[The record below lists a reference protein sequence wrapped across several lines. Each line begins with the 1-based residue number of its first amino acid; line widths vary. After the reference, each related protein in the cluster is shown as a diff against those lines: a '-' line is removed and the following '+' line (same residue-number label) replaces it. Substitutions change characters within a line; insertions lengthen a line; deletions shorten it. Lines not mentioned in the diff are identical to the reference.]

1 MTATHVVNPLGV
13 KLALAPSLTV
23 YVAPG
28 VSPPKVAVPLAD
40 MVVPL
45 VEIVAVALTDSG
57 PPVRV
62 KVKLPV
68 PPTVFLVTTIEP
80 KATLLKLQPLD
91 APGLTVVT
99 QLVGPT
105 ALKLALA
112 ASLTEERRV
121 GKEGRSRRARV
132 PVPALVAREPDAV

>member
-28 VSPPKVAVPLAD
+28 VRPPKVAVPLAD

-91 APGLTVVT
+91 APGLTVAT

-112 ASLTEERRV
+112 ASLTEIVRA
-121 GKEGRSRRARV
+121 SRRARWRTV
-132 PVPALVAREPDAV
+132 EFS

>member
-28 VSPPKVAVPLAD
+28 VRPPKVAVPLAD

-80 KATLLKLQPLD
+80 KEMWIKLRLVGE
-91 APGLTVVT
+91 PGPTVVMV
-99 QLVGPT
+99 LVGPT
-105 ALKLALA
+105 A
-112 ASLTEERRV
+112 RDV
-121 GKEGRSRRARV
+121 GCEA
-132 PVPALVAREPDAV
+132 

>member
-28 VSPPKVAVPLAD
+28 VRPPKVAVPLAD

-57 PPVRV
+57 PPARV
-62 KVKLPV
+62 NARLPL
-68 PPTVFLVTTIEP
+68 PPTVLLVTTSGP
-80 KATLLKLQPLD
+80 RTLFATEHSD
-91 APGLTVVT
+91 AAPAPPIGAQSV
-99 QLVGPT
+99 
-105 ALKLALA
+105 ALA
-112 ASLTEERRV
+112 TR
-121 GKEGRSRRARV
+121 
-132 PVPALVAREPDAV
+132 PVPLN

>member
-1 MTATHVVNPLGV
+1 
-13 KLALAPSLTV
+13 
-23 YVAPG
+23 
-28 VSPPKVAVPLAD
+28 

-45 VEIVAVALTDSG
+45 VEIVAVAPIELG
-57 PPVRV
+57 PPLRV

-112 ASLTEERRV
+112 ASLTV
-121 GKEGRSRRARV
+121 
-132 PVPALVAREPDAV
+132 

>member
-1 MTATHVVNPLGV
+1 MALLVKLQGNEPPAGMTATHVVNPLGV

-28 VSPPKVAVPLAD
+28 VRPPKVAVPLAD

-80 KATLLKLQPLD
+80 KATLLKLQPLEIGR
-91 APGLTVVT
+91 ATGMEKV
-99 QLVGPT
+99 VGPT
-105 ALKLALA
+105 
-112 ASLTEERRV
+112 EVEV
-121 GKEGRSRRARV
+121 GVG
-132 PVPALVAREPDAV
+132 

>member
-28 VSPPKVAVPLAD
+28 VRPPKVAVPLAD

-62 KVKLPV
+62 KVKLPF

-80 KATLLKLQPLD
+80 KARSVKRQAGD
-91 APGLTVVT
+91 EPGLSVVT
-99 QLVGPT
+99 VLFGPT
-105 ALKLALA
+105 ALK
-112 ASLTEERRV
+112 
-121 GKEGRSRRARV
+121 
-132 PVPALVAREPDAV
+132 PA

>member
-1 MTATHVVNPLGV
+1 MVTTTEPLALLVKLQGNEPPAGMTATHVVNPLGV

-28 VSPPKVAVPLAD
+28 VRPPKVAVPLAD

-45 VEIVAVALTDSG
+45 VEIVAVAPIELG
-57 PPVRV
+57 PPLRV

-112 ASLTEERRV
+112 ASLTV
-121 GKEGRSRRARV
+121 
-132 PVPALVAREPDAV
+132 

>member
-28 VSPPKVAVPLAD
+28 VRPPKVAVPLAD

-80 KATLLKLQPLD
+80 RALFAKGQTNAWPATTIAEQ
-91 APGLTVVT
+91 VVT
-99 QLVGPT
+99 LATGTKSAFAPSVT
-105 ALKLALA
+105 A
-112 ASLTEERRV
+112 
-121 GKEGRSRRARV
+121 
-132 PVPALVAREPDAV
+132 

>member
-1 MTATHVVNPLGV
+1 MKPSFFFTFVKLQVAVPPGGTFTLQVVEPIGA
-13 KLALAPSLTV
+13 KLALTPSLTV
-23 YVAPG
+23 NVPG
-28 VSPPKVAVPLAD
+28 ATPEKVTVPLPAT
-40 MVVPL
+40 

-112 ASLTEERRV
+112 ASLTV
-121 GKEGRSRRARV
+121 
-132 PVPALVAREPDAV
+132 

>member
-28 VSPPKVAVPLAD
+28 VRPPKVAVPLAD

-80 KATLLKLQPLD
+80 RALFANGQTDACPATPMAEQ
-91 APGLTVVT
+91 VV
-99 QLVGPT
+99 
-105 ALKLALA
+105 ALA
-112 ASLTEERRV
+112 TGTKPACAPSVTAYPRAAGPGGVAVPGPAVV
-121 GKEGRSRRARV
+121 GAR
-132 PVPALVAREPDAV
+132 

>member
-1 MTATHVVNPLGV
+1 MALLVKLQGNEPPAGMTATHVVNPLGV
-13 KLALAPSLTV
+13 KPALAPSLTV

-28 VSPPKVAVPLAD
+28 VRPPKVAVPLAD

-68 PPTVFLVTTIEP
+68 PPTVVLVTTIEP

-91 APGLTVVT
+91 APALTVVT
-99 QLVGPT
+99 EHREKPVFGP
-105 ALKLALA
+105 
-112 ASLTEERRV
+112 
-121 GKEGRSRRARV
+121 
-132 PVPALVAREPDAV
+132 